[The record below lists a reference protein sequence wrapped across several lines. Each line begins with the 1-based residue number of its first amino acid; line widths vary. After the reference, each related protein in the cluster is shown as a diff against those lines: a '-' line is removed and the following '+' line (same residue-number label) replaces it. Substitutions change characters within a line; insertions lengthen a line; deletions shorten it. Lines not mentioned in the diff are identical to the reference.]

1 MMRNDFRL
9 CDTPYKYPEDVDV
22 ILTELLLASSVY
34 AKRDKQ
40 LGSVYYKNI
49 PASFDT
55 ETTSMYDEN
64 GDKVALMYIWMFSV
78 NGKVIYGRTWDE
90 FTDMMELVSKFTDLK
105 NRLVVYVHNL
115 GFDFDFFRRRLK
127 WYQTFSMKP
136 REPLYAVTMTGIE
149 FRDSYILT
157 GKSLE
162 NSAKDLNKYKVNKK
176 VGDLDYNLL
185 RGPETPL
192 TDTELGYCIYDCLV
206 LDAIIQEKIEQEG
219 NITKIPLT
227 NTGYVRRYV
236 REKCYPGS
244 HHSKSYE
251 YDQYRKLMD
260 DLTITVDE
268 YMTFKRAFAG
278 GFTHGNA
285 IYIGEHITG
294 RIDSFD
300 FTSSYPAVIL
310 SEMFPMSRPKHLTN
324 VSRETFIDIL
334 KTKLSIFDI
343 RFNGLHKKHNMY
355 ESYISR
361 SKCEGE
367 HIIEDNGR
375 VVSADWIS
383 TTITNIDFSIMQ
395 RFYDWDSIQVGEVLV
410 FEPGYLPKPII
421 ESVLEFYKGK
431 TELKGVEGAEVD
443 YQIKKG
449 MLNAIY
455 GCIVT
460 DIVRANVD
468 YDNED
473 GWGYDD
479 LDIEGCVKQY
489 NSSKKR
495 FLYYPWGIF
504 VTAYARRNLFMG
516 IQEFGEDYL
525 YSDTDSIKCINYQ
538 NHMKFIEWYNDM
550 ITSKIKT
557 CLAYYN
563 ISASE
568 ACPKNKAG
576 SPKQI
581 GIWDWETKDSY
592 YTDFKTLGAK
602 RYIYTQ
608 DGELHITIA
617 GLGKKIGG
625 EYISKQT
632 DPYEFFSD
640 DMSIPAENTGK
651 LLHSYIPDPKSGTF
665 TDYLGNICHYS
676 EFNGVHLEPTPFSL
690 SLSDEFI
697 DYLRG
702 IRVNVKM

>member
-1 MMRNDFRL
+1 MRSNFHL
-9 CDTPYKYPEDVDV
+9 CDTPFKFPDDVDE
-22 ILTELLLASSVY
+22 ILNELVVAQSVFS
-34 AKRDKQ
+34 KRDKQ
-40 LGSVYYKNI
+40 LGSIYYKNI

-64 GDKVALMYIWMFSV
+64 GDKVALMYIWMFSI
-78 NGKVIYGRTWDE
+78 NGKVIYGRTWDQ
-90 FTDMMELVSKFTDLK
+90 FTDLMELISDYTNLK
-105 NRLVVYVHNL
+105 DRLIVYVHNL
-115 GFDFDFFRRRLK
+115 GFDFDFFRQRLN
-127 WYQTFSMKP
+127 WHQTFSMKV
-136 REPLYAVTMTGIE
+136 REPLYAVTTTGIE

-162 NSAKDLNKYKVNKK
+162 NSAKDLVTYKVNKK

-185 RGPETPL
+185 RGSETPL

-219 NITKIPLT
+219 NIAKIPLT
-227 NTGYVRRYV
+227 STGYVRRYV
-236 REKCYPGS
+236 RNKCYPGS
-244 HHSKSYE
+244 HHEGTNEADRYRNLMSK
-251 YDQYRKLMD
+251 
-260 DLTITVDE
+260 LTITDE
-268 YMTFKRAFAG
+268 EYIVYKRAFAG

-310 SEMFPMSRPKHLTN
+310 SEMFPMSRPTHISNITRDK
-324 VSRETFIDIL
+324 FIEVL

-343 RFNGLHKKHNMY
+343 RFNGIHKKHNMY
-355 ESYISR
+355 ESYISK
-361 SKCEGE
+361 SKCSGE
-367 HIIEDNGR
+367 NIVEDNGR

-383 TTITNIDFSIMQ
+383 TTITNVDFSIMQ

-443 YQIKKG
+443 YQVKKG
-449 MLNAIY
+449 MLNSIY

-460 DIVRANVD
+460 DIVRAMVD
-468 YDNED
+468 YNDE
-473 GWGYDD
+473 GWGYS
-479 LDIEGCVKQY
+479 DIDIQGSMKQY
-489 NSSKKR
+489 NSSKNR

-504 VTAYARRNLFMG
+504 VTAFARRNLFMG
-516 IQEFGEDYL
+516 IQEFGEDYI
-525 YSDTDSIKCINYQ
+525 YSDTDSIKCINHQ
-538 NHMKFIEWYNDM
+538 NHMRFIEWYNEM
-550 ITSKIKT
+550 ITKKIAK
-557 CLAYYN
+557 CLSYHN

-581 GIWDWETKDSY
+581 GVWDWETKDSY

-625 EYISKQT
+625 KYISKQT
-632 DPYEFFSD
+632 DPYEFFND
-640 DMSIPAENTGK
+640 DMSIPAEHTGK
-651 LLHSYIPDPKSGTF
+651 LLHSYINDPKSGSF
-665 TDYLGNICHYS
+665 IDYLGNTCHYS
-676 EFNGVHLEPTPFSL
+676 ELNGVHLEPTPFSL
-690 SLSDEFI
+690 SLTDEFI
-697 DYLRG
+697 DYLHG
-702 IRVNVKM
+702 IRVDVKM